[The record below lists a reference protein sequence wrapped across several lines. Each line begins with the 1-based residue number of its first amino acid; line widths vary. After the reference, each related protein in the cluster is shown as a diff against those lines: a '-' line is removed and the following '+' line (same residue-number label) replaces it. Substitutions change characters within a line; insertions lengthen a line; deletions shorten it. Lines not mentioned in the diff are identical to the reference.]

1 MTYYLDTNA
10 WSNISML
17 LINDH
22 QKYNRLLD
30 YINTKENIV
39 IFYSDTN
46 VIETL
51 RRANTEHI
59 QNDYNCYRD
68 FAKCRLVNIHGKVEI
83 VDPELVNVRIDNER
97 AIYDSLKPLF
107 DTYVEKNLNANDK
120 MPKNSNNLFDKRE
133 LNNIDHKDIIPEL
146 ERRIDEQI
154 ESQPRKEISRG
165 IVFDEQQ
172 LNNIIL
178 GNIKNG
184 TKAFEKMP
192 GYIEKVEDFTKN
204 AGKYIQSIMDES
216 FKKISIASNGQ
227 IGKDPFTALDKAI
240 DNKKY
245 ETGIFAALMGAFQY
259 FPDDQQLLRKKGV
272 STDMDDIAHINC
284 AVNCDYFVTND
295 KKLTKRA
302 LASIEKT
309 KVSMKIIGIED
320 FYNTIEEKS

>member
-1 MTYYLDTNA
+1 
-10 WSNISML
+10 ML

-59 QNDYNCYRD
+59 QNDNNCYRD

-83 VDPELVNVRIDNER
+83 VDPKLVKVRIDNEK
-97 AIYDSLKPLF
+97 AIYNSLKPLF
-107 DTYVEKNLNANDK
+107 DTYIEKNLNANDT
-120 MPKNSNNLFDKRE
+120 MPKTSYKLFDKRE

-154 ESQPRKEISRG
+154 EAQPRKEISRG
-165 IVFDEQQ
+165 IVFDEKQ
-172 LNNIIL
+172 LNSIIL
-178 GNIKNG
+178 GNLKNA
-184 TKAFEKMP
+184 TKTFEKMP

-204 AGKYIQSIMDES
+204 AGKYIHSIMDES

-245 ETGIFAALMGAFQY
+245 ETGIFAALIGAFQY
-259 FPDDQQLLRKKGV
+259 FPDDQQLLQKKGV

-302 LASIEKT
+302 LAAIEKT

-320 FYNTIEEKS
+320 FFNTIEEKS

>member
-1 MTYYLDTNA
+1 MTFYLDTNA

-17 LINDH
+17 LIND
-22 QKYNRLLD
+22 QQRYNRLLD
-30 YINTKENIV
+30 YINAKESII

-68 FAKCRLVNIHGKVEI
+68 FARCRLVNIHGKVEI
-83 VDPELVNVRIDNER
+83 IDPELVRVRIDNEK

-107 DTYVEKNLNANDK
+107 DTYVEKRLTANDK
-120 MPKNSNNLFDKRE
+120 MPKTSNRMFDKRE

-146 ERRIDEQI
+146 ERRIDEQM
-154 ESQPRKEISRG
+154 EAQPKKEIDRG
-165 IVFDEQQ
+165 IVFDEKQ
-172 LNNIIL
+172 LNSIIL
-178 GNIKNG
+178 GNVRNA

-192 GYIEKVEDFTKN
+192 GYIEKVEDFTKD

-227 IGKDPFTALDKAI
+227 IGKDPFTSIDKAI

-245 ETGIFAALMGAFQY
+245 ETGIFTALMGAFQY

-272 STDMDDIAHINC
+272 STDIDDIAHINC

-302 LASIEKT
+302 LAAIEKT
-309 KVSMKIIGIED
+309 KIDMKIIGIVD
-320 FYNTIEEKS
+320 FYNIIEEKF